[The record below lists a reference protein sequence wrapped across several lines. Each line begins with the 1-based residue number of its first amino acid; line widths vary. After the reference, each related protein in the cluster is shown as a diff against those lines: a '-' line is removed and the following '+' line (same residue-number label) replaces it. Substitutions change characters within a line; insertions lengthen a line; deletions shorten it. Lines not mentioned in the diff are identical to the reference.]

1 MAETACAGAGRQDP
15 MSRSGG
21 SGRSAGER
29 AAGRFGER
37 TMPQV
42 LPCLCFDGFL
52 LVFKKKMPNFA
63 GGIVALRGCN
73 VIILR

>member
-1 MAETACAGAGRQDP
+1 MVDVKNILNFLLILRQ
-15 MSRSGG
+15 
-21 SGRSAGER
+21 R
-29 AAGRFGER
+29 AAI
-37 TMPQV
+37 
-42 LPCLCFDGFL
+42 D